1 VSGDAEDNALP
12 LVKPPAKVSER
23 RGFASG
29 SAARYSVHMTR
40 ARFALILIPALVLL
54 TACGGSKPVNSREYP
69 LEGEVLRI
77 KADRTEITIK
87 HGDVKGFMPAMTMP
101 FPIKNPTLLEG
112 IAAGDLVKATL
123 VVTDEE
129 SFLST
134 LQKTGSL
141 PPERRSIGQPMLP
154 DTIKPGAA
162 IPDVTL
168 TDQTGQPLT
177 LSSYRG
183 QYLLFTFI
191 YTRCPLPDY
200 CPRMSK
206 YFAAIQGALVRR
218 PALRTAVRLL
228 SISFDPDFDSPQTLG
243 AYARRVG
250 ADAAIW
256 RFATAPRREIDAF
269 GSVLGLSVT
278 REGAKG
284 ENIIHNLRTVLMD
297 PQGTLVKTYNGN
309 DWSPDEVVRDVEAL
323 IK

>member
-1 VSGDAEDNALP
+1 
-12 LVKPPAKVSER
+12 
-23 RGFASG
+23 
-29 SAARYSVHMTR
+29 M
-40 ARFALILIPALVLL
+40 LIPALALL
-54 TACGGSKPVNSREYP
+54 GGCGESKPVNSREYA

-101 FPIKNPTLLEG
+101 FPIKDPKLLDG
-112 IAAGDLVKATL
+112 IATGDLVKATL

-141 PPERRSIGQPMLP
+141 PPERRSTGQPLLP
-154 DTIKPGAA
+154 DAVTPGAA
-162 IPDVTL
+162 IPDIAL
-168 TDQTGQPLT
+168 TDEKGQALT

-183 QYLLFTFI
+183 RYLLFTFI

-200 CPRMSK
+200 CPRMSR
-206 YFAAIQGALVRR
+206 YFAAIQEAIVRR
-218 PALRTAVRLL
+218 PALKTAVRLL
-228 SISFDPDFDSPQTLG
+228 SLSFDPDMDSPQALG

-269 GSVLGLSVT
+269 GSAFGLSVT
-278 REGAKG
+278 REGPGA
-284 ENIIHNLRTVLMD
+284 ETITHNLRTVLMD
-297 PQGTLVKTYNGN
+297 PRGIHVKTYTGN
-309 DWSPDEVVRDVEAL
+309 DWSPDQVVRDVAAL